1 MELSSETEQKII
13 RAATEVFLEKGKD
26 GARMQEI
33 ADQAGINKALL
44 HYYFRSKDKLFENVF
59 KQEFKS
65 IIKGIVLLTTSGHDF
80 KDFLRQ
86 FISNY
91 LQMIIP
97 RRNLMR
103 FILWEI
109 AKIQPNLSQYIL
121 EVFREYG
128 FQENPVVLR
137 IQQAIDQGEIRAI
150 DPNHLIMSFL
160 GMCVFPI
167 IAAPVI
173 EKILPNAD
181 FQHPEFLEQRIEAI
195 VDVLWDGIKP

>member
-1 MELSSETEQKII
+1 MNYSSETEQKII
-13 RAATEVFLEKGKD
+13 RAAIEVFLEKGKD

-33 ADQAGINKALL
+33 ADHAGINKALL

-65 IIKGIVLLTTSGHDF
+65 IFKGIIPLTTSAHNF

-86 FISNY
+86 FITNY
-91 LQMIIP
+91 LQMIIS
-97 RRNLMR
+97 RRNLLR

-109 AKIQPNLSQYIL
+109 TRVQPNLAQYIL
-121 EVFREYG
+121 EAFREHG

-137 IQQAIDQGEIRAI
+137 IRQAIDKGEIREI
-150 DPNHLIMSFL
+150 DPTHFIMSLL

-167 IAAPVI
+167 MAAPVI
-173 EKILPNAD
+173 EKILPNVD
-181 FQHPEFLEQRIEAI
+181 FQHPDFLEQRIEAI
-195 VDVLWDGIKP
+195 IDVLWQGVKP